1 MKTHLKNIFGF
12 DSFRENQGEIIQAIL
27 AGRDVFA
34 VMPTG
39 GGKSLCY
46 QLPAVMC
53 SGMCVVVSPLIALM
67 KDQVDGA
74 RANGI
79 RAAYYNSSLSGIE
92 KRDVYSAVRSNG
104 LDLLYLAP
112 ERLSLSNF
120 FNELQQNANIA
131 FFAVDEAH
139 CISEW
144 GHDFRPDYLVL
155 SKIKESFPHIPV
167 AAFTAS
173 ATPHVQSDIL
183 QRLNLVNPFKILAS
197 FNRANIYY
205 QSERKESVNEQ
216 IFEFIKKHKDEA
228 GIVYRTTRK
237 SVEET
242 ATYLKSLK
250 IDALPYHAGLDPEI
264 RRKNQEAFNKDEV
277 QVIVATIAFGMGIDK
292 SNVRFVVHGDLP
304 KNIESY
310 YQETGRSGRDGEPA
324 HCLLLHSYS
333 DEATI
338 EYFIGKMENKE
349 EQQRHRAKLAAISSL
364 ANSHLCRRKEL
375 LKYFGE
381 NLPTKNCSSCDIC
394 SGNFSTRDAT
404 KEAQIFMSAVLRTE
418 ESFGKHHIIDIIRGG
433 NTQKI
438 RDFGHEKIK
447 TYGIGSNL
455 SRKEWEFIV
464 DALFA
469 KGTILQRSDD
479 NMQIELTECGRNI
492 LFGREKFTIIE
503 PVKITTPLLS
513 KQKKS
518 TVNYDKKLF
527 EKLRKLR
534 MSIAKQRDIP
544 PYVIFS
550 DKTLH
555 EMAAKCPQSRKEMLH
570 ITGVGQV
577 KLQQYGTRFANA
589 IKEYKE
595 QN

>member
-1 MKTHLKNIFGF
+1 MKTQLKNIFGF
-12 DSFRENQGEIIQAIL
+12 DSFRKNQEEIVQAIL
-27 AGRDVFA
+27 NGRDVFA

-46 QLPAVMC
+46 QLPAVM
-53 SGMCVVVSPLIALM
+53 SPGICVVVSPLIALM

-79 RAAYYNSSLSGIE
+79 RAAYYNSSLSPVE
-92 KRDVYSAVRSNG
+92 KRDVYTAIRSNTI
-104 LDLLYLAP
+104 DLLYLAP
-112 ERLSLSNF
+112 ERLSLNNF
-120 FNELQQNANIA
+120 LDELKKSANIA

-155 SKIKESFPHIPV
+155 SNLKTNFPDIPI

-173 ATPHVQSDIL
+173 ATPHVQRDIVK
-183 QRLNLVNPFKILAS
+183 RLNLINPFNIRAS

-205 QSERKESVNEQ
+205 QSERKYNVNEQ
-216 IFEFIKKHKDEA
+216 IFEFIKKHKNEA

-242 ATYLKSLK
+242 AAYLQGLK
-250 IDALPYHAGLDPEI
+250 IDALPYHAGLNSEI
-264 RRKNQEAFNKDEV
+264 RKKNQEAFNKDET

-292 SNVRFVVHGDLP
+292 SNVRFVLHGDLP

-324 HCLLLHSYS
+324 HCLLLHSHS
-333 DEATI
+333 DKATI
-338 EYFIGKMENKE
+338 EYFIGQMSNTE
-349 EQQRHRAKLAAISSL
+349 EQQRNLTKLAAMSSL
-364 ANSHLCRRKEL
+364 ANTHLCRRKKL
-375 LKYFGE
+375 LEYFGE
-381 NLPTKNCSSCDIC
+381 EFHTANCGSCDVC
-394 SGNFSTRDAT
+394 SGIFATRDAT
-404 KEAQIFMSAVLRTE
+404 KEAQIFMSAVMRTGE
-418 ESFGKHHIIDIIRGG
+418 KFGKHHIIDIIRGG

-438 RDFGHEKIK
+438 REFEHDQIK
-447 TYGIGSNL
+447 TFGVGSEF
-455 SRKEWEFIV
+455 SRKEWDFIV

-469 KGTILQRSDD
+469 KDAIYQKNDD
-479 NMQIELTECGRNI
+479 NMQIVLTECGRNI
-492 LFGREKFTIIE
+492 LFGREKFNIIE
-503 PVKITTPLLS
+503 SVEIVNPIRTKDI
-513 KQKKS
+513 KS
-518 TVNYDKKLF
+518 GGYDEELF
-527 EKLRKLR
+527 EILRQLR

-544 PYVIFS
+544 PYIIFS

-555 EMAAKCPQSRKEMLH
+555 EMARKCPTSRREMLQ

-577 KLQQYGTRFANA
+577 KLQQYGTRFTNA
-589 IKEYKE
+589 IKEYCS
-595 QN
+595 